1 MAAKYVPLSSS
12 LSIKEKHNQKQQP
25 ISCPTCHAVPRKRP
39 ARCYHRDSFSR
50 PSSCQASCLMPSHT
64 SYLAPTT
71 MQRAPKTRHPTFCPT
86 KPTFKS
92 ASEAARRAAAA
103 AAMLAGWL
111 GHGGGGGKRVI
122 HALSRTET
130 LRGGCFRKASPLPS
144 LSLLAP
150 DDNVALT
157 KTNQPNNLFHMSM
170 RYY

>member
-1 MAAKYVPLSSS
+1 MLPPRQLFETKQLSGFM
-12 LSIKEKHNQKQQP
+12 P
-25 ISCPTCHAVPRKRP
+25 HAV
-39 ARCYHRDSFSR
+39 
-50 PSSCQASCLMPSHT
+50 HT

-111 GHGGGGGKRVI
+111 DRTWRGGGVVGKGSSTHYLVQRRFGVG
-122 HALSRTET
+122 E
-130 LRGGCFRKASPLPS
+130 GCFRKASPLPS

-157 KTNQPNNLFHMSM
+157 KTNQMNNLFHMSM